1 MSARSPCE
9 SGREYVSSARE
20 CKEPSAS
27 PFKRV
32 LAGASPVTGVNFA
45 RVAQQQRHCVE
56 GAASAGATPVAS
68 TISGCKL

>member
-27 PFKRV
+27 SFKPYSPAHRPPPFLSATSV
-32 LAGASPVTGVNFA
+32 LAGASPVTGA
-45 RVAQQQRHCVE
+45 
-56 GAASAGATPVAS
+56 
-68 TISGCKL
+68 ISHKLA